1 MNTLMRTN
9 GGMFPSLLTDFFGAS
24 PLLGPNLYDV
34 DFDLLPSRLGITVPT
49 ANISETEKEY
59 HIELAAPG
67 LTKKDFK
74 IENDNGMLTISAE
87 KEEKSESKNGFTRTE
102 YSFNSFS
109 RSFTLPDNSKPE
121 NINAKYEDGI
131 LKLTVPKKEVTPV
144 KPKKEISIS

>member
-9 GGMFPSLLTDFFGAS
+9 GGTFPSLLSDFFGAS
-24 PLLGPNLYDV
+24 PFLGSNLFDV
-34 DFDLLPSRLGITVPT
+34 DFDLLPPRLGITVPT

-59 HIELAAPG
+59 QIELAAPG

-74 IENDNGMLTISAE
+74 IETDNGVLTVSAE
-87 KEEKSESKNGFTRTE
+87 KEEKSESKNGYTRTE

-109 RSFTLPDNSKPE
+109 RSFTLPDNSKPD
-121 NINAKYEDGI
+121 NINAKYEDGV

-144 KPKKEISIS
+144 KPKKEIAIS

>member
-34 DFDLLPSRLGITVPT
+34 DFDLLPSRLGVTVPT

-59 HIELAAPG
+59 QIELAAPG

-74 IENDNGMLTISAE
+74 IESENGMLTISAE
-87 KEEKSESKNGFTRTE
+87 KEEKSASKNGYTRTE

-121 NINAKYEDGI
+121 NINAKYEDGV

-144 KPKKEISIS
+144 KPKKEISVS